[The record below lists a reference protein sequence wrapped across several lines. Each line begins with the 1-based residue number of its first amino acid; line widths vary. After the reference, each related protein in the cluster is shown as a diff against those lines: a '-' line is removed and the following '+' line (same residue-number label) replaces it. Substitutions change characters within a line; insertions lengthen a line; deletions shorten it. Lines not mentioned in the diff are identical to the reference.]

1 MKGIHF
7 GAGYD
12 LESRITTNLFVI
24 CANSIV
30 FYPGACVHE
39 VTPVACE
46 PDDFTAARLSVNVG
60 SRPRAA

>member
-1 MKGIHF
+1 MSKNFYGGIF
-7 GAGYD
+7 
-12 LESRITTNLFVI
+12 EFSRIEPA
-24 CANSIV
+24 ANSIV
-30 FYPGACVHE
+30 FYSGACVHE